1 MVNIFDKTAKI
12 SKYAIIDTSSRGTS
26 THIGA
31 ESDIDAFV
39 RIKHVGGSGDVIIG
53 CGVYINSGTVIY
65 SGNGVK
71 IGDNVLIGPNCSIT
85 AVNHKYKDKGNII
98 KNQRF
103 MDSKGGIIIEEDVWL
118 GAGVTV
124 LDGAVIKRGAVI
136 GAMSLVNGV
145 VEEYSIN
152 AGVPCKKIGERK

>member
-1 MVNIFDKTAKI
+1 
-12 SKYAIIDTSSRGTS
+12 
-26 THIGA
+26 
-31 ESDIDAFV
+31 
-39 RIKHVGGSGDVIIG
+39 
-53 CGVYINSGTVIY
+53 
-65 SGNGVK
+65 
-71 IGDNVLIGPNCSIT
+71 
-85 AVNHKYKDKGNII
+85 
-98 KNQRF
+98 
-103 MDSKGGIIIEEDVWL
+103 MDSKGGIIIEEEVWL